1 MIRKFFRC
9 LLLLNFIFW
18 GFSFQLQS
26 QDLSGFNREE
36 TSGESRQSS
45 IVNNLSFNGYTTHW
59 NNYYTEWHRYGNLFK
74 TAIPEIRSTI
84 LQSKI
89 DVAEDMGMPGLLIQ
103 EGFYTQLTSNNYS
116 TLDNPSM
123 QELENSSKNGNLL
136 VITDSSTEVGQFLE
150 AKAGNLFGWAE
161 ELNSYQ
167 YNDVNLEP
175 VKAFYLYNGRNY
187 LFVISSS
194 FRNQVDRFHT
204 LLETTRDLMQQY
216 KIHKGWLGISTNLKA
231 VTCAPGHPIELI
243 GKGMNEGVSWFIFDG
258 YMARHGR
265 EELEE
270 WVKESKLP
278 IVSDVGNSPIYACTD
293 YDDLQVQDMATK
305 QAWIDYAR
313 KKGGY
318 AFRPVYDPASDAF
331 EFDGYFAHPGNK
343 EQIDNENVPFINRA
357 GGLSSDM
364 TSSMV
369 LFIEQNAPLSN
380 ESIWKAIMEREAV
393 AVSGNAFMMGPSKFR
408 NALQLLYLDK
418 YFLEEYFLDYLD
430 METEMDGYNLIITM
444 TNYSTEPVTGK
455 IDITSSSSIEVK
467 SVVPNAIT
475 LQSGETKQ
483 FRVPLQPGIGAMGR
497 TNPVVTQFLWGKN
510 KKNTV
515 TLLDLPPVISMHQL
529 LYGHSPEVD
538 YPVTIHNFK
547 EKKFFPVE
555 VVVVEKQNPKKEVFR
570 HKETCEI
577 PTATYKEL
585 TFQLRLDPGDY
596 IVKSSA
602 LGATS
607 ESQLGVGKAEGQP
620 YLYEVDLNSDG
631 INEFRMEND
640 SVQVTLLRTGARVIE
655 YIVKSKNDNILY
667 KAWPEVTYNHKRP
680 YRMRGYYPY
689 GGFED
694 FLGQASME
702 THRIYD
708 AKIIQKEGDYVQVEM
723 ETNYYGNKLKKI
735 FTLYGNSPLLEVK
748 FALDF
753 INPEANVLGPQPILE
768 LGKNHGTEDLFTV
781 PTMDGLVEYRMRQE
795 DYYGAAINLKEGWN
809 AGYDTKEDITFVG
822 AFPVSQPIFLH
833 MWMNHPRNPDA
844 PHYYV
849 EFQPWTPII
858 QKSTMYFS
866 YYLWGSAGKWQNGL
880 DELKKR
886 NLISIRE

>member
-270 WVKESKLP
+270 WVKES
-278 IVSDVGNSPIYACTD
+278 
-293 YDDLQVQDMATK
+293 
-305 QAWIDYAR
+305 
-313 KKGGY
+313 
-318 AFRPVYDPASDAF
+318 
-331 EFDGYFAHPGNK
+331 
-343 EQIDNENVPFINRA
+343 
-357 GGLSSDM
+357 
-364 TSSMV
+364 
-369 LFIEQNAPLSN
+369 
-380 ESIWKAIMEREAV
+380 
-393 AVSGNAFMMGPSKFR
+393 
-408 NALQLLYLDK
+408 
-418 YFLEEYFLDYLD
+418 
-430 METEMDGYNLIITM
+430 
-444 TNYSTEPVTGK
+444 
-455 IDITSSSSIEVK
+455 
-467 SVVPNAIT
+467 
-475 LQSGETKQ
+475 
-483 FRVPLQPGIGAMGR
+483 
-497 TNPVVTQFLWGKN
+497 
-510 KKNTV
+510 
-515 TLLDLPPVISMHQL
+515 
-529 LYGHSPEVD
+529 
-538 YPVTIHNFK
+538 
-547 EKKFFPVE
+547 
-555 VVVVEKQNPKKEVFR
+555 
-570 HKETCEI
+570 
-577 PTATYKEL
+577 
-585 TFQLRLDPGDY
+585 
-596 IVKSSA
+596 
-602 LGATS
+602 
-607 ESQLGVGKAEGQP
+607 
-620 YLYEVDLNSDG
+620 
-631 INEFRMEND
+631 
-640 SVQVTLLRTGARVIE
+640 
-655 YIVKSKNDNILY
+655 
-667 KAWPEVTYNHKRP
+667 
-680 YRMRGYYPY
+680 
-689 GGFED
+689 
-694 FLGQASME
+694 
-702 THRIYD
+702 
-708 AKIIQKEGDYVQVEM
+708 
-723 ETNYYGNKLKKI
+723 
-735 FTLYGNSPLLEVK
+735 
-748 FALDF
+748 
-753 INPEANVLGPQPILE
+753 
-768 LGKNHGTEDLFTV
+768 
-781 PTMDGLVEYRMRQE
+781 
-795 DYYGAAINLKEGWN
+795 
-809 AGYDTKEDITFVG
+809 
-822 AFPVSQPIFLH
+822 
-833 MWMNHPRNPDA
+833 
-844 PHYYV
+844 
-849 EFQPWTPII
+849 
-858 QKSTMYFS
+858 
-866 YYLWGSAGKWQNGL
+866 
-880 DELKKR
+880 
-886 NLISIRE
+886 